1 MRKWNDFC
9 QLRANHRVQVF
20 ELNGKFIGK
29 FGTNGNNL
37 GEFKNPA
44 SLVILGNDRIA
55 VSDFNNHRIQLFE

>member
-1 MRKWNDFC
+1 MVCDEC
-9 QLRANHRVQVF
+9 NHRVQIF

-29 FGTNGNNL
+29 FGTNGSNL
-37 GEFKNPA
+37 GEFKNPV